1 MNISDVRKKYIQHF
15 NRIPECFY
23 APGRVNLMG
32 DHTDYNNGLVLP
44 MAINMGTLIAI
55 SKSNNNIISIYSENM
70 DEKFSFDISEMNLK
84 SSPQWVNYIFG
95 ITSLLRENEY
105 IINGLDIY
113 ISSNLPMGAGLSS
126 SASLSIALCYA
137 IFTIHDFFIDK
148 NQIITLAQLVEHR
161 YVGTKCGIMDQTICT
176 HAKKQKLLQLD
187 CETNHIKQ
195 IDFNTNETSILICD
209 TGIKHELCSSEYNI
223 RKNECDEAAALLD
236 IASLRN
242 LSEREL
248 EQEKNNLPDTLYK
261 RCLHVVTENNRVK
274 SISDAIELGDWNTAG
289 RVMRDSHYSL
299 KNHYEVSCHEL
310 DFLVESSYGIQG
322 IYGGRMTGGGFGGCA
337 VFIIQNDLLPSIKNT
352 LSKLYLERFDRCLK
366 CFSSSAYDGVS
377 KVS

>member
-148 NQIITLAQLVEHR
+148 TITH
-161 YVGTKCGIMDQTICT
+161 K
-176 HAKKQKLLQLD
+176 
-187 CETNHIKQ
+187 
-195 IDFNTNETSILICD
+195 
-209 TGIKHELCSSEYNI
+209 
-223 RKNECDEAAALLD
+223 
-236 IASLRN
+236 
-242 LSEREL
+242 
-248 EQEKNNLPDTLYK
+248 
-261 RCLHVVTENNRVK
+261 
-274 SISDAIELGDWNTAG
+274 
-289 RVMRDSHYSL
+289 
-299 KNHYEVSCHEL
+299 
-310 DFLVESSYGIQG
+310 
-322 IYGGRMTGGGFGGCA
+322 
-337 VFIIQNDLLPSIKNT
+337 
-352 LSKLYLERFDRCLK
+352 
-366 CFSSSAYDGVS
+366 
-377 KVS
+377 